1 MNKLS
6 FASVS
11 LDVLDEVAKDI
22 IAALDSKKIILFY
35 GEMGSGKTTL
45 IKEICRQLGVADGMS
60 SPTYGIV
67 NEYKYNR
74 APGKPTP
81 APPKEGNNTVY
92 HFDLYRVKSLEECLD
107 IGMEEYL
114 YSGNY
119 CFIEWPDVAKPILP
133 EDAVRVFIEGAN
145 DLRTISV
152 V

>member
-22 IAALDSKKIILFY
+22 VASLGERKIILFY

-45 IKEICRQLGVADGMS
+45 IKEICRQLGVAGSMS
-60 SPTYGIV
+60 SPTYALV
-67 NEYKYNR
+67 NEYHTSDKN
-74 APGKPTP
+74 KI
-81 APPKEGNNTVY
+81 Y
-92 HFDLYRVKSLEECLD
+92 HFDLYRVKNLEECLD

-119 CFIEWPDVAKPILP
+119 CLIEWPDMAKSLYP
-133 EDAVRVFIEGAN
+133 ENVVKVFVEGS
-145 DLRTISV
+145 DELRSISAE
-152 V
+152 

>member
-22 IAALDSKKIILFY
+22 VAALEGRKIILFY

-45 IKEICRQLGVADGMS
+45 IKEICKQLGVRDSMS
-60 SPTYGIV
+60 SPTYAIV
-67 NEYKYNR
+67 NEYHIDPTQ
-74 APGKPTP
+74 AKPTP
-81 APPKEGNNTVY
+81 TPSKEESNKIY
-92 HFDLYRVKSLEECLD
+92 HFDLYRVKNLEECLD

-119 CFIEWPDVAKPILP
+119 CFIEWPDMAASLYP
-133 EDAVRVFIEGAN
+133 ENTVKVVIEGN
-145 DLRTISV
+145 GELRSISSE
-152 V
+152 